1 MNRSGLIRILFGTCI
16 LALVSCGGAKE
27 EKLEVE
33 EKEKTPDTTQ
43 IPVVPP
49 VETLSYDTLLI
60 DRNKIN
66 EQDTFRFYY
75 WRSTVKGAPDSAVTA
90 INQFVNA
97 FLFREMRPIVP
108 NRTPGSLSEL
118 VNTLALRIEEAG
130 SRATPWQCSAGG
142 RVIYANPNVLTF
154 RCFFN
159 YNKGD
164 EIPVNTVRYI
174 SFNPLTGKVL
184 TPNRVLADMNRVNQ
198 IAERKFRA
206 QKKLS
211 GRADLEDAGF
221 RFENNRFSLDNNCGI
236 TDEGLVFYFNPGEIA
251 PFSLGSTEI
260 RISYNELDSLY
271 TYPAD
276 TLLQL

>member
-1 MNRSGLIRILFGTCI
+1 MNRSGLIRILYITYI
-16 LALVSCGGAKE
+16 LALIGCGGAKE
-27 EKLEVE
+27 EKLEV
-33 EKEKTPDTTQ
+33 KEKPSDTTR

-49 VETLSYDTLLI
+49 VKTLSYDTLLI

-66 EQDTFRFYY
+66 EQDTFNFYY
-75 WRSTVKGAPDSAVTA
+75 WRSTVKGVPDSAVTA
-90 INQFVNA
+90 INQSVNA

-108 NRTPGSLSEL
+108 NETPGSLSEL
-118 VNTLALRIEEAG
+118 VNTLALRVDGAG
-130 SRATPWQCSAGG
+130 SQATPWQCRAGA
-142 RVIYANPNVLTF
+142 RIIYANPEVLTF

-164 EIPVNTVRYI
+164 EIPVNTIRYI
-174 SFNPLTGKVL
+174 SFSPLTGKVL
-184 TPNRVLADMNRVNQ
+184 TPNRVLADMNKVNK

-211 GRADLEDAGF
+211 DRADLEDAGF
-221 RFENNRFSLDNNCGI
+221 RFENNRFSLGNNYGI

-251 PFSLGSTEI
+251 SYSLGSTEI

-271 TYPAD
+271 TYPDD
-276 TLLQL
+276 TLPEL